1 MSKFY
6 MDLSSKKEIIGD
18 TPSLWQGFKNTLKS
32 DQRILMYMTAVLII
46 PVTIIHRMWHKIQDD
61 AGINLATFDDML
73 DPNSDISIKT
83 RNGELSN
90 TLLELQYLESLQ
102 QVGITIFTMCV
113 IVRVFTLLSKIMQRL
128 NLYERTI
135 TQVL

>member
-1 MSKFY
+1 
-6 MDLSSKKEIIGD
+6 
-18 TPSLWQGFKNTLKS
+18 
-32 DQRILMYMTAVLII
+32 MYITAVLLI

-61 AGINLATFDDML
+61 AGINLATFDDMI
-73 DPNSDISIKT
+73 DPQSDISKKT
-83 RNGELSN
+83 INGELSN
-90 TLLELQYLESLQ
+90 TLLSLQYLESLQ

-113 IVRVFTLLSKIMQRL
+113 IVRVFTLLSKILQRL

>member
-1 MSKFY
+1 
-6 MDLSSKKEIIGD
+6 
-18 TPSLWQGFKNTLKS
+18 
-32 DQRILMYMTAVLII
+32 MYMTAVLII
-46 PVTIIHRMWHKIQDD
+46 PLSIIHRMWHKIQDD

-73 DPNSDISIKT
+73 DPNSDISKKT
-83 RNGELSN
+83 RNGALSN
-90 TLLELQYLESLQ
+90 TLLQLQYLESLQ

-113 IVRVFTLLSKIMQRL
+113 IVRVFTLLSKILQRL

>member
-1 MSKFY
+1 
-6 MDLSSKKEIIGD
+6 
-18 TPSLWQGFKNTLKS
+18 
-32 DQRILMYMTAVLII
+32 MTAVLLI

-73 DPNSDISIKT
+73 DPNSDISKKT
-83 RNGELSN
+83 INGELSN
-90 TLLELQYLESLQ
+90 TLLSLQNLESLQ

-113 IVRVFTLLSKIMQRL
+113 IVRVFTLLSKILQRL

>member
-1 MSKFY
+1 
-6 MDLSSKKEIIGD
+6 
-18 TPSLWQGFKNTLKS
+18 
-32 DQRILMYMTAVLII
+32 MTAVLLI

-73 DPNSDISIKT
+73 DPNSDISKKT
-83 RNGELSN
+83 INGELSN
-90 TLLELQYLESLQ
+90 TLLSLQYLESLQ

-113 IVRVFTLLSKIMQRL
+113 IVRVFTLLSKILQRL

>member
-1 MSKFY
+1 
-6 MDLSSKKEIIGD
+6 
-18 TPSLWQGFKNTLKS
+18 
-32 DQRILMYMTAVLII
+32 MTAVLII

>member
-1 MSKFY
+1 
-6 MDLSSKKEIIGD
+6 
-18 TPSLWQGFKNTLKS
+18 
-32 DQRILMYMTAVLII
+32 MYMTAVLLI

-73 DPNSDISIKT
+73 DPNSDISKKT
-83 RNGELSN
+83 INGELSN
-90 TLLELQYLESLQ
+90 TLLSLQYLESLQ

-113 IVRVFTLLSKIMQRL
+113 IVRVFTLLSKILQRL

>member
-1 MSKFY
+1 
-6 MDLSSKKEIIGD
+6 
-18 TPSLWQGFKNTLKS
+18 
-32 DQRILMYMTAVLII
+32 MYMTAVLII

-73 DPNSDISIKT
+73 DPSSDISIKT

>member
-1 MSKFY
+1 
-6 MDLSSKKEIIGD
+6 
-18 TPSLWQGFKNTLKS
+18 
-32 DQRILMYMTAVLII
+32 MYMTAVLLI

-73 DPNSDISIKT
+73 DPNSDISKKT
-83 RNGELSN
+83 INGELSN
-90 TLLELQYLESLQ
+90 TLLSLQNLESLQ

-113 IVRVFTLLSKIMQRL
+113 IVRVFTLLSKILQRL

-135 TQVL
+135 T